1 MADGIRLNKYLSEA
15 GVCSRRAADTHIENG
30 KVTINGETAVM
41 GQKVMPGDVVTF
53 MGRKVQQKDRTV
65 ILAYNKPIGLTCTA
79 SKADP
84 DNIFDHIDYP
94 IRLQYVG
101 RLDKDS
107 QGLLLLT
114 NDGDLSN
121 AIQKSVNNHEKE
133 YRVRVNREITED
145 FIRKMSEGV
154 PILDT
159 VTKKCKVRKID
170 DRSFMIVL
178 TQGLNRQIRRMCD
191 ALGYR
196 VVNLKRVRVC
206 NVKLGNIH
214 THSLD
219 DIFNSRFAHK
229 IQCKYSKECNACWI
243 NFHRKYDLILLRNFE
258 KILPKKLIQV
268 FYGKYQWTN
277 NVNETYRKYINRICS

>member
-1 MADGIRLNKYLSEA
+1 MAENEGIRLNKYLSEA
-15 GVCSRRAADTHIENG
+15 GACSRRAADTYISEGKVCING
-30 KVTINGETAVM
+30 KPAEM
-41 GQKVMPGDVVTF
+41 GQKVMPGDKVTF
-53 MGRKVQQKDRTV
+53 KGCVVRPADKMVV
-65 ILAYNKPIGLTCTA
+65 LAYNKPIGLTCTA
-79 SKADP
+79 DEIDK
-84 DNIFDHIDYP
+84 DNIFAHIDYP

-206 NVKLGNIH
+206 NVKLGNMRPGE
-214 THSLD
+214 LREL
-219 DIFNSRFAHK
+219 SREEEA
-229 IQCKYSKECNACWI
+229 E
-243 NFHRKYDLILLRNFE
+243 LR
-258 KILPKKLIQV
+258 
-268 FYGKYQWTN
+268 
-277 NVNETYRKYINRICS
+277 RIVGM

>member
-1 MADGIRLNKYLSEA
+1 
-15 GVCSRRAADTHIENG
+15 
-30 KVTINGETAVM
+30 M
-41 GQKVMPGDVVTF
+41 GM
-53 MGRKVQQKDRTV
+53 KVQQKDRTV

-206 NVKLGNIH
+206 NVKLGNMRPGE
-214 THSLD
+214 LREL
-219 DIFNSRFAHK
+219 SREEEA
-229 IQCKYSKECNACWI
+229 E
-243 NFHRKYDLILLRNFE
+243 LR
-258 KILPKKLIQV
+258 
-268 FYGKYQWTN
+268 
-277 NVNETYRKYINRICS
+277 RIVGM

>member
-1 MADGIRLNKYLSEA
+1 MSEGIRLNKYLSES
-15 GVCSRRAADTHIENG
+15 GVCSRREADTHIEKGNV
-30 KVTINGETAVM
+30 KINGVTAVM
-41 GQKVMPGDVVTF
+41 GQKVMPGDAVSF
-53 MGRKVQQKDRTV
+53 MGKTVQKKDRTV

-84 DNIFDHIDYP
+84 DSIFDHIDYP

-133 YRVRVNREITED
+133 YRVRVNKPVTED
-145 FIRKMSEGV
+145 FLLRLSGGV

-159 VTKKCKVRKID
+159 VTKKCKVKKID
-170 DRSFMIVL
+170 DRSFSIVL
-178 TQGLNRQIRRMCD
+178 TQGLNRQIRRMCET
-191 ALGYR
+191 LGYR

-206 NVKLGNIH
+206 NVKLGN
-214 THSLD
+214 
-219 DIFNSRFAHK
+219 
-229 IQCKYSKECNACWI
+229 
-243 NFHRKYDLILLRNFE
+243 LRPGELRRLTFE
-258 KILPKKLIQV
+258 EEQEL
-268 FYGKYQWTN
+268 
-277 NVNETYRKYINRICS
+277 RRIVGM

>member
-1 MADGIRLNKYLSEA
+1 MAMEQSGLYRIHEEKEDDDMSDGIRLNKYLSEA
-15 GVCSRRAADTHIENG
+15 GVCSRRAADEHIEKG
-30 KVTINGETAVM
+30 HVQINGEPAVM
-41 GQKVMPGDVVTF
+41 GQKVMPGDKVWF
-53 MGRKVQQKDRTV
+53 MGKPVRQKDKTV
-65 ILAYNKPIGLTCTA
+65 ILAYNKPTGLTCTA
-79 SKADP
+79 AKSDP

-121 AIQKSVNNHEKE
+121 AIQKSINNHEKE
-133 YRVRVNREITED
+133 YRVRVNKTVTED
-145 FIRKMSEGV
+145 FLRKMSEGV

-159 VTKKCKVRKID
+159 VTKKCRVRKID

-191 ALGYR
+191 CLGYR

-206 NVKLGNIH
+206 NIRLGNMRPGELRELTSEEERELRRIVG
-214 THSLD
+214 SL
-219 DIFNSRFAHK
+219 
-229 IQCKYSKECNACWI
+229 
-243 NFHRKYDLILLRNFE
+243 
-258 KILPKKLIQV
+258 
-268 FYGKYQWTN
+268 
-277 NVNETYRKYINRICS
+277 NR